1 MSFREKITFS
11 PGGYQPPGGGYPP
24 PGGGGLTPP
33 GGGGPTPPVGVRPTP
48 PVGVRPTPPVGVRP
62 TPHGGTNN
70 DQIRVSPTVRKDE
83 RGGSYYEYMEFG
95 HVMGKDNK
103 QIRIDVDRDGGI
115 FLDHGELAQ
124 LLETE
129 NIQNVITQIESQIL
143 NAKMRYQQPGDH
155 RVK

>member
-11 PGGYQPPGGGYPP
+11 PGGYQPPGGGYNPP
-24 PGGGGLTPP
+24 LGGHAPVR
-33 GGGGPTPPVGVRPTP
+33 PPVGS
-48 PVGVRPTPPVGVRP
+48 PVGSPGGTNSG
-62 TPHGGTNN
+62 TNSGTNGGTNN

-129 NIQNVITQIESQIL
+129 DIQNVITQIESQIL

>member
-11 PGGYQPPGGGYPP
+11 AGYQPPGGGYYSKPGDRN
-24 PGGGGLTPP
+24 PGGDVKLPDGA
-33 GGGGPTPPVGVRPTP
+33 
-48 PVGVRPTPPVGVRP
+48 
-62 TPHGGTNN
+62 NN

-83 RGGSYYEYMEFG
+83 RGGSYYEYMEVG
-95 HVMGKDNK
+95 HVLGKDNK

-124 LLETE
+124 LLETDD
-129 NIQNVITQIESQIL
+129 IQNVITQIESQIL
-143 NAKMRYQQPGDH
+143 SVRARYQHTGDH

>member
-1 MSFREKITFS
+1 MSFRGKITFS

-24 PGGGGLTPP
+24 PGELSP
-33 GGGGPTPPVGVRPTP
+33 GPGRLPVGST
-48 PVGVRPTPPVGVRP
+48 GGANSGTN
-62 TPHGGTNN
+62 GGTNN
-70 DQIRVSPTVRKDE
+70 DQIRVSPTVHKDE
-83 RGGSYYEYMEFG
+83 RGGSYHEYMEFG

-129 NIQNVITQIESQIL
+129 DIQNVITQIESQIL

>member
-11 PGGYQPPGGGYPP
+11 PGGYQPPGGGYNPP
-24 PGGGGLTPP
+24 LGGHTHVR
-33 GGGGPTPPVGVRPTP
+33 PPVGS
-48 PVGVRPTPPVGVRP
+48 PVGSPGGTNSG
-62 TPHGGTNN
+62 TNSGTNN

-129 NIQNVITQIESQIL
+129 DIQNVITQIESQIL

>member
-24 PGGGGLTPP
+24 PGEPPRVNPPRVNPPRVNPP
-33 GGGGPTPPVGVRPTP
+33 GGTS
-48 PVGVRPTPPVGVRP
+48 
-62 TPHGGTNN
+62 GGTNN

-129 NIQNVITQIESQIL
+129 DIQNVITQIESQIL

>member
-24 PGGGGLTPP
+24 PGEPPRVNPPRVNPP
-33 GGGGPTPPVGVRPTP
+33 GGTS
-48 PVGVRPTPPVGVRP
+48 
-62 TPHGGTNN
+62 GGTNN

-129 NIQNVITQIESQIL
+129 DIQNVITQIESQIL

>member
-1 MSFREKITFS
+1 MSFRNNITFS
-11 PGGYQPPGGGYPP
+11 PAQYSPPGGGYGGGYTPPNQPSRGKP
-24 PGGGGLTPP
+24 PGP
-33 GGGGPTPPVGVRPTP
+33 GVSD
-48 PVGVRPTPPVGVRP
+48 
-62 TPHGGTNN
+62 GTNN

-83 RGGSYYEYMEFG
+83 RGGSYYESMEFG

-124 LLETE
+124 LLDAED
-129 NIQNVITQIESQIL
+129 IQNVITQIESQIL
-143 NAKMRYQQPGDH
+143 SAKARYQQPGDH

>member
-1 MSFREKITFS
+1 MSFRNNITFS
-11 PGGYQPPGGGYPP
+11 PAQYSPPGGGY
-24 PGGGGLTPP
+24 GGGYTPP
-33 GGGGPTPPVGVRPTP
+33 NQPLGGNPGNSGS
-48 PVGVRPTPPVGVRP
+48 
-62 TPHGGTNN
+62 GGTNN

-83 RGGSYYEYMEFG
+83 RGGSYYESMEFG

-124 LLETE
+124 LLDAED
-129 NIQNVITQIESQIL
+129 IQNVITQIESQIL
-143 NAKMRYQQPGDH
+143 SAKARYQQPGDH